1 VLDALG
7 IPLESQLLTF
17 GKISLQAAIIGPR
30 NPRSIFFNDAVTVGW
45 VPGEPFVE
53 IAAQDPRQGAIF
65 YTLNQRVTEKPHF
78 ARAPFCN
85 TCHESYNTLGVP
97 GMLVR
102 SVPTTAEGIARFH
115 LGNYV
120 VDHRSPLEERWA
132 GWVVTGGASGAR
144 HLGNTVIPDLE
155 HPEQMAPVGLD
166 LKPGNYLSSD
176 SDIAALLV
184 FDHQM
189 RMMNLLTRIGWEARM
204 GNPIEAGAREVVDYL
219 LFIDE
224 APLGGKVRSSG
235 AFAAKFS
242 AQGPR
247 DSKGRSLRQLDLER
261 RLLRYPCSYMI
272 YSEAFDGLP
281 AEAREAIYKRM
292 RQVLSGEEQGARYA
306 RLSAADR
313 RAIVEILRE
322 TRSGLPEYFAKW

>member
-1 VLDALG
+1 
-7 IPLESQLLTF
+7 
-17 GKISLQAAIIGPR
+17 
-30 NPRSIFFNDAVTVGW
+30 
-45 VPGEPFVE
+45 
-53 IAAQDPRQGAIF
+53 
-65 YTLNQRVTEKPHF
+65 
-78 ARAPFCN
+78 
-85 TCHESYNTLGVP
+85 
-97 GMLVR
+97 MLVR
-102 SVPTTAEGIARFH
+102 SVPTTPEGIARFH

-132 GWVVTGGASGAR
+132 GWVVSGDVGGAR

-155 HPEQMAPVGLD
+155 HPEQTAPAAVV
-166 LKPGNYLSSD
+166 LKPGNYLSGD

-189 RMMNLLTRIGWEARM
+189 RMMNLLARTTSA
-204 GNPIEAGAREVVDYL
+204 NESSVREVVDYM

-242 AQGPR
+242 AQGLR

-292 RQVLSGEEQGARYA
+292 WQVLSGEEKAAKYE
-306 RLSAADR
+306 RLSVEDR
-313 RAIVEILRE
+313 RAIIEILRA
-322 TRSGLPEYFAKW
+322 TRSGLPEYFTAR